1 MRKPSHCSQRPPA
14 GIGSCSKLQSP
25 SNGRRLRAQ
34 LWALGSM
41 IRTSSC
47 SRDFVAMPRLSR
59 LAAGGLRAAAH
70 ERQSRSS
77 RYRPIIVSRA
87 APGSLRIVDQRISN
101 HFDRS
106 ASCCDNPAHNRAI
119 KDIHY
124 LNGLYNI
131 RDRSTRSLLERS
143 CAALIPKLQFIVPAP
158 AQVRTPQLKLQSAL
172 GARNNRH
179 KVRRNSFWF
188 THRPQECAA
197 TSLVRIRHPSLRSA
211 IS

>member
-1 MRKPSHCSQRPPA
+1 MLSTASSRNRKLLEVAISVQWSTLKSTIVGQRDQDIIVLERPSWPCR
-14 GIGSCSKLQSP
+14 GSRGL
-25 SNGRRLRAQ
+25 LR
-34 LWALGSM
+34 
-41 IRTSSC
+41 
-47 SRDFVAMPRLSR
+47 V
-59 LAAGGLRAAAH
+59 GLVRAAAH
-70 ERQSRSS
+70 GRQSRSS

-87 APGSLRIVDQRISN
+87 ASGSLRIVDQRISN
-101 HFDRS
+101 HLDRS
-106 ASCCDNPAHNRAI
+106 ASCCANPAHNRAI

-143 CAALIPKLQFIVPAP
+143 CAALIPRLQFIVPAP

-172 GARNNRH
+172 GVRNNRH